1 MSGPARAPRSASA
14 SRRALWLALLCVALF
29 APAVPAAEDDTLEIV
44 VAGRAQRFDRAALA
58 ARLPVHTVTI
68 DDPDY
73 DAPVTFDGFA
83 LRDVLALA
91 GADGAHGDELVF
103 GARDGYAPTV
113 AYAAVQAHDAF
124 VAFREHDNPD
134 GFRPVRQ
141 GKALVSPAPY
151 FLVWR
156 EGAALGPDFPWPY
169 QLVRMEVIDFATRY
183 AALYPADLAADTP
196 ARRGFDTFKLHCLR
210 CHAINLQGGDLGP
223 ELNVPRNVTE
233 YWTPNHLR
241 GFIHDATAYHA
252 RSKMPSF
259 RGVLDDARLDDLL
272 AYLSLMASRKVSVPA
287 EPGP

>member
-1 MSGPARAPRSASA
+1 MSLRRLLLSLIALCLCLCLSA
-14 SRRALWLALLCVALF
+14 V
-29 APAVPAAEDDTLEIV
+29 AEDDTLEV
-44 VAGRAQRFDRAALA
+44 VVGGRAQRFDRATLA
-58 ARLPVHTVTI
+58 ARLEVHTVTI

-91 GADGAHGDELVF
+91 GADTTHGDELVF

-113 AYAAVQAHDAF
+113 AYAAVQTHDAF
-124 VAFREHDNPD
+124 VAFREHGNPD

-156 EGAALGPDFPWPY
+156 EGQALGADFPWPY

-183 AALYPADLAADTP
+183 AALYPADLAAGTP
-196 ARRGFDTFKLHCLR
+196 ARRGFETFKLHCLR

-233 YWTPNHLR
+233 YWPASHLR
-241 GFIHDATAYHA
+241 DFIHDATAYHA

-259 RGVLDDARLDDLL
+259 RGVLDDARLDELI
-272 AYLSLMASRKVSVPA
+272 AYLTLMAGRKVAVPT
-287 EPGP
+287 EPAP

>member
-1 MSGPARAPRSASA
+1 MRL
-14 SRRALWLALLCVALF
+14 RRFLLYPLALLLCLSA
-29 APAVPAAEDDTLEIV
+29 AAEDDTLEIV
-44 VAGRAQRFDRAALA
+44 VGGRAQRFDRAALA

-124 VAFREHDNPD
+124 VAFREHDNPE

-233 YWTPNHLR
+233 YWTPDHLR

-259 RGVLDDARLDDLL
+259 RAVLDDAHLDDLL
-272 AYLSLMASRKVSVPA
+272 AYLGLMASRKVSVPTEA
-287 EPGP
+287 GP

>member
-1 MSGPARAPRSASA
+1 MPL
-14 SRRALWLALLCVALF
+14 RRCLLFLIAMLLCLST
-29 APAVPAAEDDTLEIV
+29 AAEDDTLEV
-44 VAGRAQRFDRAALA
+44 VVGGKIQRFDRAALA
-58 ARLPVHTVTI
+58 ARLDVHTVTI

-83 LRDVLALA
+83 LRDVLGLA
-91 GADGAHGDELVF
+91 GADTTHGDELVF

-124 VAFREHDNPD
+124 VAFREHGNPD

-183 AALYPADLAADTP
+183 AALYPADLAADAP

-223 ELNVPRNVTE
+223 ELNVPRNITE
-233 YWTPNHLR
+233 YWTPAHLR

-259 RGVLDDARLDDLL
+259 RDVLDDARLDDLL
-272 AYLSLMASRKVSVPA
+272 AYLGLMASRKVTVPREVA
-287 EPGP
+287 P